1 MQMMIENKKPD
12 RQEHMDS
19 VVRYLEALRPIVNKL
34 EDGLVI
40 SLSLEGMVI
49 SNGQET

>member
-1 MQMMIENKKPD
+1 MIENQKPD

-34 EDGLVI
+34 EDGLVL

>member
-1 MQMMIENKKPD
+1 MIENQKPD

-34 EDGLVI
+34 EDGLVL

-49 SNGQET
+49 SNGKET

>member
-1 MQMMIENKKPD
+1 MQMMIENQKPD

-34 EDGLVI
+34 EDGLVL